1 MAKNWITDL
10 EKKLNLIL
18 VNTEEKNKYISFIGE
33 RIRSL
38 KNKLKNADPVEKD
51 PKNGQKKISS
61 NYSINFS

>member
-18 VNTEEKNKYISFIGE
+18 VNTEEKNEYIFFIGE

-38 KNKLKNADPVEKD
+38 KNKLKNADPAED
-51 PKNGQKKISS
+51 PKNGQKK
-61 NYSINFS
+61 NFK